1 MVYSSESNTC
11 VQAIWYVIVM
21 KWLIEPAAVALAI
34 IIVIVAIVLFGAF
47 YFRASQPALVTP
59 TPVPETAT
67 VTEIPATIP
76 TALPETTQ
84 PTPETTTPPPTP
96 TTPHGNYAVA
106 ATPIRDPNYYKL
118 PYYST
123 VYDPRGKMPPTIFH
137 QSYQFN
143 FQYEAVVANIV
154 QAPLIIDFAVS
165 PGSSS
170 PIRSFFLIT
179 VRENSTQKL
188 LAQDGYF
195 RTYSS
200 NSPKRLIF
208 SSPGT
213 YHINMYGSFVSAD
226 LTLRAPT

>member
-1 MVYSSESNTC
+1 M
-11 VQAIWYVIVM
+11 
-21 KWLIEPAAVALAI
+21 EP
-34 IIVIVAIVLFGAF
+34 VAIVFAVIIVVVAVILFGGF
-47 YFRASQPALVTP
+47 YLRASQPQATP
-59 TPVPETAT
+59 TPTPETPAVTEIPTAEPTTVPETA
-67 VTEIPATIP
+67 P
-76 TALPETTQ
+76 
-84 PTPETTTPPPTP
+84 PTPEATTPPPV
-96 TTPHGNYAVA
+96 TTRAGTYAVA

-123 VYDPRGKMPPTIFH
+123 VYNPKGNLPPTIFH
-137 QSYQFN
+137 QSYRFN
-143 FQYEAVVANIV
+143 YQYEAVVANV
-154 QAPLIIDFAVS
+154 VRAPLIIDFAVS

-179 VRENSTQKL
+179 VRDNTTERL

-200 NSPKRLIF
+200 NSPKRLYF